1 MKENLTEL
9 IFILDRSGSMGTMMK
24 EAIGGFNSFLEEQK
38 KLPGEA
44 KLTLA
49 LFDNHYDLMCNGKD
63 IKCVEPLDERTYVPR
78 GTTALLD
85 AIGRT
90 VDDVGRRLNDTP
102 ENERP
107 SKVLV
112 AILTDGLENASRDYS
127 RNKINDIITHQRG
140 KYSWEFLFLAANQDA
155 IDAGTKIGIDPNM
168 SYNYCCSS
176 VGGTLDA
183 FKSVTR
189 AACSYRTTGIIGD
202 VDPIVKID
210 LGQDKDSTNKS

>member
-1 MKENLTEL
+1 MKEGLTEL
-9 IFILDRSGSMGTMMK
+9 VFILDRSGSMGIMMK

-49 LFDNHYDLMCNGKD
+49 LFDNHYDLICNGKD
-63 IKCVEPLDERTYVPR
+63 IKCVEPLDECTYAPR

-90 VDDVGRRLNDTP
+90 VDDVGRRLNETP

-112 AILTDGLENASRDYS
+112 AILTDGLENASKDYTG
-127 RNKINDIITHQRG
+127 NKINEIITHQRG

-155 IDAGTKIGIDPNM
+155 IDTGTTIGIQPRM

-176 VGGTLDA
+176 VGGTLNA

-189 AACSYRTTGIIGD
+189 AATSYRVSGSIGD
-202 VDPIVKID
+202 VDPLNQTKAS
-210 LGQDKDSTNKS
+210 GSANKQ

>member
-1 MKENLTEL
+1 MKEGLTEL
-9 IFILDRSGSMGTMMK
+9 VFILDRSGSMGTMLK
-24 EAIGGFNSFLEEQK
+24 EAIGGFNAFVEEQK

-44 KLTLA
+44 RLTLA
-49 LFDNHYDLMCNGKD
+49 LFDNHYKIIHNGKNIQD
-63 IKCVEPLDERTYVPR
+63 VELLDETTYTPG

-90 VDDVGRRLNDTP
+90 MDDVGRRLSDTP

-112 AILTDGLENASRDYS
+112 AILTDGLENASNDYT
-127 RNKINDIITHQRG
+127 RMKINDMITHQRE

-155 IDAGTKIGIDPNM
+155 IDSGVTLGINPNM

-176 VGGTLDA
+176 AGGTLNA
-183 FKSVTR
+183 FKSISR
-189 AACSYRTTGIIGD
+189 AAVSYRATGIIGD
-202 VDPIVKID
+202 VDPLKTTIIA
-210 LGQDKDSTNKS
+210 QDKDDDKQA